1 MKRNFRPKLKKQVD
15 NTKKDTIV
23 LKHEED
29 KPFGPLRNDYKS
41 DLYIDGKRWNSVV
54 IMSSLIY
61 TINDFRKQTIEHLN
75 PHQVEKNYYDVKLK
89 LTKVH
94 YHPLLNWNRI

>member
-1 MKRNFRPKLKKQVD
+1 MLCLKGFNPFKHDKFGPGKICKKNLFTINVSFVLNKHKKMKRNFRPKLKKQVD

-41 DLYIDGKRWNSVV
+41 DLYIDGKRW
-54 IMSSLIY
+54 
-61 TINDFRKQTIEHLN
+61 Q
-75 PHQVEKNYYDVKLK
+75 
-89 LTKVH
+89 
-94 YHPLLNWNRI
+94 

>member
-41 DLYIDGKRWNSVV
+41 DLYIDGKRC
-54 IMSSLIY
+54 
-61 TINDFRKQTIEHLN
+61 E
-75 PHQVEKNYYDVKLK
+75 
-89 LTKVH
+89 
-94 YHPLLNWNRI
+94 